1 MFGPG
6 LVQAFPG
13 FSGQANTCGYSVSV
27 YLCISLSV
35 YQCVIS
41 VVSVQQCGIGVSL
54 YWCIGVVY
62 WCIGVSVYQCISVI
76 DHSAFTTVTTVTV
89 IVL

>member
-27 YLCISLSV
+27 YRCISLSV
-35 YQCVIS
+35 YQCISVLSVWYQCNS
-41 VVSVQQCGIGVSL
+41 VVSVYHCIGVS
-54 YWCIGVVY
+54 V
-62 WCIGVSVYQCISVI
+62 WCIGVSVYQCISV
-76 DHSAFTTVTTVTV
+76 SV
-89 IVL
+89 

>member
-1 MFGPG
+1 MPKPNFDVSIYHPG

-41 VVSVQQCGIGVSL
+41 VVSVQQCGIGVS
-54 YWCIGVVY
+54 V
-62 WCIGVSVYQCISVI
+62 WCIGVSVYQCISV
-76 DHSAFTTVTTVTV
+76 SVYQCN
-89 IVL
+89 